1 MKKKMLF
8 WLIAILCV
16 ALIAGG
22 LLVNAG
28 RIDYGPEPS
37 SQTESTA
44 SANTASELVVSE
56 EPTLEIIPSLSEPVN
71 SPDASV
77 SAEEPEK
84 EVFTH
89 QWEFEKDWYVVTTAC
104 MDQFV
109 VDDMSFEMPFI
120 QSSFWWLCSPGYCPY
135 WGPNEQEYLYHV
147 VVSPRGELTAEALKE
162 WEDAVASLG
171 VPLERCTGEPFVAT
185 RFEYYYHTIL
195 SANDAYALGKWC
207 EDNGYPLFI
216 DFCRCGAEE
225 DHERALHELPF

>member
-8 WLIAILCV
+8 WLIATLCV
-16 ALIAGG
+16 ALIVGG

-28 RIDYGPEPS
+28 RIDYGLEPS

-56 EPTLEIIPSLSEPVN
+56 EPILEIIPSVSEPID
-71 SPDASV
+71 SQDASIP
-77 SAEEPEK
+77 AEEPEK

-109 VDDMSFEMPFI
+109 ANDMEVGLPFM
-120 QSSFWWLCSPGYCPY
+120 QSRFWLLALPY
-135 WGPNEQEYLYHV
+135 KDIHGVYHGLEYLYHLS
-147 VVSPRGELTAEALKE
+147 VSPRGELTAEALKE
-162 WEDAVASLG
+162 WEDAVAALG
-171 VPLERCTGEPFVAT
+171 VPLERCTEDPVAT
-185 RFEYYYHTIL
+185 IYENNYHTIL
-195 SANDAYALGKWC
+195 SFNDAFELGKWC

-225 DHERALHELPF
+225 DHERALHEFPF